1 MSSETTSPA
10 GASSDPANSVPDE
23 EIRERLRAAVR
34 DIPDFPKEG
43 ILFRDITTLLLDP
56 VAHRLA
62 VRALADPFRASPPD
76 QVLGIESRGFIFGS
90 TLALELDA
98 GFILARKPGKLP
110 ADTEAVSY
118 DLEYGSDAIEV
129 HRDAIQPGSRVLVV
143 DDLIATGGTAKA
155 ACDLV
160 ERLGGE
166 VAGVVFLIELTGLN
180 GRELLGE
187 RPVYSILRY

>member
-1 MSSETTSPA
+1 MSFDPTPPEGATS
-10 GASSDPANSVPDE
+10 DE

-34 DIPDFPKEG
+34 DIPDFPKAG
-43 ILFRDITTLLLDP
+43 ILFRDISTLLLDP
-56 VAHRLA
+56 DAHRLA
-62 VRALADPFRASPPD
+62 VKALADPFRDSPPD
-76 QVLGIESRGFIFGS
+76 QVLGIESRGFIFGG

-110 ADTEAVSY
+110 GETEAVSY
-118 DLEYGSDAIEV
+118 DLEYGSDSIEV
-129 HRDAIQPGSRVLVV
+129 HKDAIRAGSRVLVV

-166 VAGVVFLIELTGLN
+166 VAGVLFLIELTGLN
-180 GRELLGE
+180 GRDILGE
-187 RPVYSILRY
+187 WPVYSILRY

>member
-1 MSSETTSPA
+1 MSSESTSPE
-10 GASSDPANSVPDE
+10 GATSDE

-34 DIPDFPKEG
+34 DVADFPKEG

-56 VAHRLA
+56 AAHRLA
-62 VRALADPFRASPPD
+62 VKALADPFRDAPPD

-98 GFILARKPGKLP
+98 GFVLARKPGKLP
-110 ADTEAVSY
+110 AETEAASY
-118 DLEYGSDAIEV
+118 DLEYGSDSIEV
-129 HRDAIQPGSRVLVV
+129 HKDAIRAGSRILIF

-160 ERLGGE
+160 ERLGGQ
-166 VAGVVFLIELTGLN
+166 VAGVLFLIELTGLK
-180 GRELLGE
+180 GREMLGE
-187 RPVYSILRY
+187 RPVFSILRY

>member
-1 MSSETTSPA
+1 MSSEETASGSVAA
-10 GASSDPANSVPDE
+10 GMSEN
-23 EIRERLRAAVR
+23 EIQERLRAAVR

-56 VAHRLA
+56 EVHRLA
-62 VRALADPFRASPPD
+62 VEALAAPFRSSPPD
-76 QVLGIESRGFIFGS
+76 RIMGIESRGFIFGS

-98 GFILARKPGKLP
+98 GFVLARKPGKLP
-110 ADTEAVSY
+110 HETESVSY

-129 HRDAIQPGSRVLVV
+129 HKDAIRPGDRVLVF
-143 DDLIATGGTAKA
+143 DDLIATGGTAAA

-166 VAGVVFLIELTGLN
+166 VAGVLFLIELTGLN
-180 GRELLGE
+180 GRDRLGD
-187 RPVYSILRY
+187 RPVHSILRY